1 MAMGTWL
8 KERGGE
14 LETPWADIH
23 GYHFRAAWRS
33 KAVPEQSPLSS
44 MEWLAFCRQSGW
56 NREAE
61 PRPYWDGASIFFIP

>member
-1 MAMGTWL
+1 MKIKSDEEDTAMETWL

-33 KAVPEQSPLSS
+33 KAVPEQPPLSS
-44 MEWLAFCRQSGW
+44 VEL
-56 NREAE
+56 
-61 PRPYWDGASIFFIP
+61 